1 MAYSYH
7 TPQEQVIQEN
17 DIQELQ
23 NELIKKRLESQKL
36 NRNYIKDENTRF
48 IDELFKFE
56 FNEESLKLILVAGPD
71 EDAFG
76 TPVDYDCFSNLD
88 NNQLFTSDISFDES
102 DPETHLEFS
111 DKYKRCIHSTPTP
124 KAAYKSDNRK
134 CSISSDLSVDTLIT
148 KNTFDSSFGCN
159 LQSYAT
165 RHNKRNF
172 ESFWQGYGH
181 DEQLVTSPS
190 NILKKRKLRSV
201 SSNTMEDVP
210 RLQSP
215 IMFNKK
221 SIKQNASQ

>member
-1 MAYSYH
+1 M
-7 TPQEQVIQEN
+7 
-17 DIQELQ
+17 
-23 NELIKKRLESQKL
+23 
-36 NRNYIKDENTRF
+36 
-48 IDELFKFE
+48 FKFE
-56 FNEESLKLILVAGPD
+56 FNEESLKLILVAGTD

-190 NILKKRKLRSV
+190 NILKKENSV
-201 SSNTMEDVP
+201 MSVP
-210 RLQSP
+210 ILWKMYLVYNHQSC
-215 IMFNKK
+215 
-221 SIKQNASQ
+221 SIKKVSNKMPHNNRLRFFFV